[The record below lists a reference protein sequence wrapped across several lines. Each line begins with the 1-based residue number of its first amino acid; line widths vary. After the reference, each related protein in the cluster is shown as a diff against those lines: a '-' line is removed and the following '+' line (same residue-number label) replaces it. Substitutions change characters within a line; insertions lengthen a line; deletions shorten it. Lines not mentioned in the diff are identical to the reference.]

1 MSDVNAS
8 KEIAVA
14 NWVFCPAEGL
24 SMWVT
29 LLAWMA
35 KHFSYYDVGMKSVEL
50 RDYFHCCYVV
60 FLMKC
65 SAEENPL
72 LKTFIASRFGI
83 AWTPYHSSEHISSQ

>member
-1 MSDVNAS
+1 MFDVNAS

-35 KHFSYYDVGMKSVEL
+35 KHFSYYDVGSL
-50 RDYFHCCYVV
+50 
-60 FLMKC
+60 
-65 SAEENPL
+65 
-72 LKTFIASRFGI
+72 
-83 AWTPYHSSEHISSQ
+83 